1 MTDYVSL
8 PEQRVPVVASCDV
21 LVVGGGAAGMSAAIA
36 AARQGADVVLVER
49 YGYLGGL
56 AAGGLIVLLLTL
68 DDGDGHQVIAG
79 QCQELVERLQARGA
93 CFYPPKDE
101 WGNYD
106 EALVEKYRRWGLVWG
121 SGPHRVRYSVAYDPE
136 EFKYI
141 ANTWV
146 GEAKVRL
153 MYHRWASDVV
163 LEGPHPLAPSP
174 AGGEGG
180 HRITHVVFTSKAGR
194 QAVRASY
201 VIDATGDGD
210 VFTMA
215 GEASEKEQ
223 VHPWL
228 WFRMSGVKDV
238 DAAQSARGGFFLR
251 TIKPG
256 QVLMPWGAAERIERR
271 IDATDPDDLTFAE
284 VECRRMVMDEVAR
297 LRAQVPGFEE
307 AYLTDVALTLGIT
320 ESRRLT
326 GAYTLARDAAGRV
339 FDDTIATTGH
349 WTKYGALY
357 HIPYRSLVPRH
368 APNLLVA
375 GRCISVDHRVH
386 HATKEIPPAFA
397 TGEAAGIAAV
407 QALRA
412 GAEGQ
417 DIDVASLQR
426 ALRAAGAALPAAAA
440 ARPPRTE
447 SREQGAEG

>member
-1 MTDYVSL
+1 MVNYVTL
-8 PEQRVPVVASCDV
+8 PEQRVPVVAECDV

-56 AAGGLIVLLLTL
+56 ASGGLIVLLLTL

-79 QCQELVERLQARGA
+79 QCQELVERLEARGA
-93 CFYPPKDE
+93 CFYPSKDE

-136 EFKYI
+136 EFKFV

-146 GEAKVRL
+146 AEAKVRL

-163 LEGPHPLAPSP
+163 VEGPHPLAPSP
-174 AGGEGG
+174 TAGEGERG
-180 HRITHVVFTSKAGR
+180 TASRITHVVFTSKAGR

-228 WFRMSGVKDV
+228 WFRMSGVTDI
-238 DAAQSARGGFFLR
+238 DAVAAGDGGFFFKTVR
-251 TIKPG
+251 PG

-307 AYLTDVALTLGIT
+307 AYLTDVALTLGVT

-326 GAYTLARDAAGRV
+326 GAYTLARDDVGRV

-349 WTKYGALY
+349 WTKYGAVY
-357 HIPYRSLVPRH
+357 HIPYRSLLPRG
-368 APNLLVA
+368 AANLLVA

-407 QALRA
+407 QALRSGRA
-412 GAEGQ
+412 VR
-417 DIDVASLQR
+417 DVDVASLQR
-426 ALRAAGAALPAAAA
+426 ALRAAGAWLPGGGT
-440 ARPPRTE
+440 TE
-447 SREQGAEG
+447 NRQQTTED